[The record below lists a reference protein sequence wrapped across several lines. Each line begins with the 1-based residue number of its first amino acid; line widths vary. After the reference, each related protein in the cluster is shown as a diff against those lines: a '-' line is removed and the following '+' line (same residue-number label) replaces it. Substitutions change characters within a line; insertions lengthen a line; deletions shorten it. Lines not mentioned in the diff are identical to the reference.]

1 MSSKNDDI
9 YETQPALI
17 SRVQQNEEDGWTE
30 FYQLYRDFIH
40 ASAQAAG
47 LNHEEGNDVVQETMV
62 SVRKYIEG
70 FEPDRERAK
79 FRTWLRK
86 IVRSRIADQF
96 RKKRRNPLEFRTDEG
111 PRADEGS
118 HTSFTNRI
126 PDLNDIELDRVIDGK
141 LEQAILDEAR
151 ERAQRIVKPR
161 DYEVY
166 DLFAI
171 RDMSAAEVAKKLQ
184 INATTIRVKTFRVRR
199 IVDQELR
206 RIAASMDSP
215 SAKPQANQQVIQ
227 GRRG

>member
-17 SRVQQNEEDGWTE
+17 SRVQENDEDGWTE
-30 FYQLYRDFIH
+30 FYQLYRDFIR

-47 LNHEEGNDVVQETMV
+47 LNHEEGNDVVQESMV

-70 FEPDRERAK
+70 FEPDSERAK

-96 RKKRRNPLEFRTDEG
+96 RKKRRNPLEHRTDETRK
-111 PRADEGS
+111 PDDGS
-118 HTSFTNRI
+118 QTSFTNRI
-126 PDLNDIELDRVIDGK
+126 PDLNEVELDRVIDGK

-151 ERAQRIVKPR
+151 GRAQRIVKPR

-171 RDMSAAEVAKKLQ
+171 RGMSAAEVAKKLQ
-184 INATTIRVKTFRVRR
+184 INATTVRVKTFRVRR
-199 IVDQELR
+199 IVDQETR
-206 RIAASMDSP
+206 RIVKSME
-215 SAKPQANQQVIQ
+215 
-227 GRRG
+227 GR